1 MVRLT
6 PEIVP
11 ILEGEFGHRGQEVI
25 FDSFTGLVMDAL
37 ANLMGQRKY
46 IALEV
51 LIYAQAELFSFLGDY
66 RTNAKVDK
74 KMVRLV
80 FQDVDEFIFNMQ
92 DSFSEALLSF
102 GANSVSM
109 DEHDDYEDSDEV
121 H

>member
-1 MVRLT
+1 MRRQNFFLSWGT
-6 PEIVP
+6 
-11 ILEGEFGHRGQEVI
+11 
-25 FDSFTGLVMDAL
+25 TG
-37 ANLMGQRKY
+37 R
-46 IALEV
+46 
-51 LIYAQAELFSFLGDY
+51 
-66 RTNAKVDK
+66 AKVDK